1 MADLVEIRFRHG
13 PLQCPQ
19 GLGQAARIALR
30 IDQLV
35 LSGQG
40 GDQQGGRGLGRHVVD
55 GLRSGRRVRVKEDGP
70 GGGIFDRQEIV
81 GTGQAYPAAQVVRV
95 HAVARQQAGVE
106 RQHRRIVGARAM
118 AHHEQ
123 TGGVAA
129 MAARFHRGPG
139 YGAGGILQDLRVVH
153 LRIQPVVGDHGQVAA
168 RGKRVANEGIVGALA
183 RRPVAAIKEHHHG
196 YGPRAGLGGIHI
208 EFLPRQGAVGQAPR
222 HLRGTAGRQGIDDAQ
237 GRAGGQAGRERDG
250 RQQTEQGGAQDRH
263 AGS

>member
-13 PLQCPQ
+13 PVQCPQ
-19 GLGQAARIALR
+19 GHGQATCIALR

-55 GLRSGRRVRVKEDGP
+55 GLRSGGRVRVKEDGP
-70 GGGIFDRQEIV
+70 GGGVFDRQEIIR
-81 GTGQAYPAAQVVRV
+81 TGQAYPAAQVVRV

-139 YGAGGILQDLRVVH
+139 YGAGGILQNFRVVH

-168 RGKRVANEGIVGALA
+168 RSERVANEGIVGALA
-183 RRPVAAIKEHHHG
+183 LRPVAAIKEHHHG
-196 YGPRAGLGGIHI
+196 CGPRADFWRVDI
-208 EFLPRQGAVGQAPR
+208 EFLPWQGAVGQAPR
-222 HLRGTAGRQGIDDAQ
+222 YLRGTAGR
-237 GRAGGQAGRERDG
+237 
-250 RQQTEQGGAQDRH
+250 
-263 AGS
+263 